1 MEGGKVRSVCHFLVF
16 SRLLPL
22 YKIMDGKKV
31 VHAVHSVDSFS
42 VRLVPSLD
50 LSGYFLLI
58 FTGLYYPEG
67 LHSIL
72 SFVPIVS
79 AFANSFVPF
88 VRAFDPW
95 FITFRLF
102 SFVRSIATGI
112 FLRT

>member
-58 FTGLYYPEG
+58 FTGLYYLEG

-72 SFVPIVS
+72 SFFPIVS
-79 AFANSFVPF
+79 TFGNS
-88 VRAFDPW
+88 VRTFDPW